1 MVTAIIGKDHYKTQ
15 LLTSGHRLIADESV
29 DVGGTDLGPGP
40 GEFLLVALA
49 SCTAITLRMYADRK
63 KWPVEKIKVEIGS
76 EKVTTSQ
83 SFFVMFTWRA
93 CWMQAS
99 DGG

>member
-15 LLTSGHRLIADESV
+15 LLTAGHRLVADESV

-63 KWPVEKIKVEIGS
+63 KWPVEKIRVEVGSQKVNN
-76 EKVTTSQ
+76 TTIFLRHIYLEGALDADQ
-83 SFFVMFTWRA
+83 RR
-93 CWMQAS
+93 
-99 DGG
+99 